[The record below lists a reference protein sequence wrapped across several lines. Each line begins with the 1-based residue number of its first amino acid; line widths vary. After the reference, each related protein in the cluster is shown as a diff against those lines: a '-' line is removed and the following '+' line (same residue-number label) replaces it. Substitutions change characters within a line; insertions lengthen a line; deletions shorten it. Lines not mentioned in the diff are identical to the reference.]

1 MRTLISL
8 LSLITLL
15 NISGCA
21 FYEQTGEEW
30 HDMTPQERNHR
41 INETR
46 QKREG
51 KGTY

>member
-1 MRTLISL
+1 MKKLLSL
-8 LSLITLL
+8 LSLITLFNL
-15 NISGCA
+15 YGCA
-21 FYEQTGEEW
+21 YYEQTGEEW

-41 INETR
+41 IDETR